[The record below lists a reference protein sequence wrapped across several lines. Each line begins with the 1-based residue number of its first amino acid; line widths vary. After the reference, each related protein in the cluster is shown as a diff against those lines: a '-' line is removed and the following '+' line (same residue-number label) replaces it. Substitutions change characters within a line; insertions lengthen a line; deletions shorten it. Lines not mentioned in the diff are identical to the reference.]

1 MDEKRADRALVA
13 AFNELTELVREA
25 KQAAW
30 TVPHRPT
37 HDALD
42 ALFGF
47 LVGQAAAVAD
57 AEAAIDGRSPDMV
70 SPSQHR
76 SRNLIHDAHDQPD
89 AIVPLLIERVH
100 GVAGALRASAAT
112 IEGSDTARLLH
123 ETAEGLG
130 RHIDALAATRDR
142 GLE

>member
-30 TVPHRPT
+30 TVRHRPT

-76 SRNLIHDAHDQPD
+76 SRSLIQDAHDQPD

-142 GLE
+142 DLE

>member
-1 MDEKRADRALVA
+1 M
-13 AFNELTELVREA
+13 LTELVREA

-76 SRNLIHDAHDQPD
+76 SRWWR
-89 AIVPLLIERVH
+89 VRVH
-100 GVAGALRASAAT
+100 AGTGNLVLCRSGT
-112 IEGSDTARLLH
+112 KTG
-123 ETAEGLG
+123 
-130 RHIDALAATRDR
+130 
-142 GLE
+142 